1 MQKRVVVAL
10 NQDCSVK
17 DANIMS
23 FQRRQELPFPVAL
36 QEPGALLLLHA
47 PELLAEP
54 HDLLVLWIVATAHL
68 DVIHELLVAPDDFG
82 LAAGD
87 ALQLRGR
94 ERPEQHDAV
103 AQHVVETLAEGHNL
117 GLHAVPQPE
126 GRGQEHELLHG
137 LDGEGH
143 VLAARAE
150 GRAGD

>member
-1 MQKRVVVAL
+1 MLKRIVIAL

-17 DANIMS
+17 EANIIS

-82 LAAGD
+82 LAAGY

-94 ERPEQHDAV
+94 ECPESS
-103 AQHVVETLAEGHNL
+103 TT
-117 GLHAVPQPE
+117 PWPSTS
-126 GRGQEHELLHG
+126 
-137 LDGEGH
+137 
-143 VLAARAE
+143 
-150 GRAGD
+150 